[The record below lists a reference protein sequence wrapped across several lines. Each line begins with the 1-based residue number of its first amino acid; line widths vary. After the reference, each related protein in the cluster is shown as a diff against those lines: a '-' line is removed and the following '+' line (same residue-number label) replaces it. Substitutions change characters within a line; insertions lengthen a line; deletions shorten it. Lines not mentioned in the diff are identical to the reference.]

1 MWKIM
6 EKWIEFASDLYRSGH
21 PMCYMLACRGNKWID
36 VNLIHILT
44 FHSVHL
50 HVVSK
55 IKLIYIFFQSRCN
68 LTKRCHIQWWPW
80 CTNNVTSRLVWR
92 QLRPYFVIKPVLR
105 AVRKYG
111 TMLKIENKRYRNF
124 KKKTLYWDI
133 EPNNR
138 KFITQQYNL
147 TFRHSGVCFFKWIIL
162 FLHVYLVS
170 VNGLLYVCHLAYGWR
185 FIRYLHIIAFNYF
198 IFTRTCV

>member
-21 PMCYMLACRGNKWID
+21 PMCYMLACGNKWID

-44 FHSVHL
+44 FHSVYL

-55 IKLIYIFFQSRCN
+55 IKLIYIFSVALQFDQTLPYTMMTLMYKQCN
-68 LTKRCHIQWWPW
+68 LEISLTSTQTLFCYKASF
-80 CTNNVTSRLVWR
+80 TNV
-92 QLRPYFVIKPVLR
+92 R

-111 TMLKIENKRYRNF
+111 TMLKIENKRYRNL
-124 KKKTLYWDI
+124 KNKTKTLYWDI

-138 KFITQQYNL
+138 KFITQRYNL
-147 TFRHSGVCFFKWIIL
+147 TLRHAGVCFFKRIIL

-170 VNGLLYVCHLAYGWR
+170 VNGLLYVLCMPPCIQVEGSVYTL
-185 FIRYLHIIAFNYF
+185 
-198 IFTRTCV
+198 FTYNCF